1 MVAQNVSRKEGCR
14 PIAGGSLTP
23 REAQILEMISRGLTN
38 GEIAGRIGVTVH
50 AVKFHLNGIFRK
62 LGVSNRTAAAVRFAQ
77 APELGLA
84 SREAPDEAATT
95 AVWNN
100 DSEGMDG

>member
-1 MVAQNVSRKEGCR
+1 MPGD
-14 PIAGGSLTP
+14 SLTR

-38 GEIAGRIGVTVH
+38 GEIAARIGVTVH

-62 LGVSNRTAAAVRFAQ
+62 LGVSNRTAAAVRYAQ

-84 SREAPDEAATT
+84 GHGVSAETAAAATWST
-95 AVWNN
+95 
-100 DSEGMDG
+100 DSEGIDG